1 MAASCSASLALSK
14 PATSLHLTLGFAA
27 TMADLSMPLGL
38 ACSESPPPPP
48 PPMCP
53 SRTAR
58 ISSARRR
65 YSVNLAAM
73 ASLIL
78 GSFSY
83 LRWVLKYSRAFM

>member
-27 TMADLSMPLGL
+27 TMADLGMPLGL
-38 ACSESPPPPP
+38 ACSESPP